1 MLTCPLES
9 AAIAGFHSLADEF
22 DTCCGA
28 ENWFSFCI
36 AEKIAALPSRHPCHA
51 THTRP
56 WASEA
61 ATGNTSDP
69 EAFEIVIV
77 SPGFPLSITR
87 AESSYTP
94 FRLLLSDQKIQGLPL
109 PSISIAGR

>member
-9 AAIAGFHSLADEF
+9 AAIAGFHSLAEEF
-22 DTCCGA
+22 DTCRGTEKLSPVCV
-28 ENWFSFCI
+28 
-36 AEKIAALPSRHPCHA
+36 AEKMAALPSRQPCHA

-56 WASEA
+56 CASEA

-77 SPGFPLSITR
+77 SPGFPWSITR
-87 AESSYTP
+87 AASSYTP
-94 FRLLLSDQKIQGLPL
+94 FLLLLSDQKTQGLPL
-109 PSISIAGR
+109 PSTAMAGR